1 MPGRIR
7 LAEDTAF
14 VHIHKGGKHD
24 PDLPAH
30 VVSLL
35 RENEIAGVCREGPH
49 GYSVE
54 VPVYELGRARE
65 LLVQDGK
72 TRRYVVRSTPAF
84 EVMVEN

>member
-1 MPGRIR
+1 VPGRIR
-7 LAEDTAF
+7 LAEETAF
-14 VHIHKGGKHD
+14 VHIHKGGKRD
-24 PDLPAH
+24 TDLPAH
-30 VVSLL
+30 VESLL
-35 RENEIAGVCREGPH
+35 RENEIAGVCREGPD

-84 EVMVEN
+84 EVTVEN

>member
-7 LAEDTAF
+7 FAEDTAF
-14 VHIHKGGKHD
+14 VHIDTGAKHD

-30 VVSLL
+30 VESLL
-35 RENEIAGVCREGPH
+35 RENEIAGVCRQGPQ

-84 EVMVEN
+84 EVTVEN